1 MFGLLV
7 ALVGV
12 SAGATAMSVVE
23 SRKSA
28 KAQRKAN
35 DVNRKIQERQ
45 AVRERMQA
53 LREAQIA
60 RAQGQQLAANTGTVD
75 TSGFMGQQAGIT
87 AQTASNIAFSTRNS
101 TGAEVIGAYTQK
113 ASDASV
119 RSANWGALAQLS
131 LAATQFVQPTPT
143 QTAPTK
149 KPTTPI
155 Q

>member
-1 MFGLLV
+1 MTWLV
-7 ALVGV
+7 TAVAVTAV
-12 SAGATAMSVVE
+12 STGASVIQ
-23 SRKSA
+23 SRQSA

-75 TSGFMGQQAGIT
+75 TSGFIGQQAGIT
-87 AQTASNIAFSTRNS
+87 AQTASNIAFSTRAS

-131 LAATQFVQPTPT
+131 LAATSFVQPTPT
-143 QTAPTK
+143 QAAPTK
-149 KPTTPI
+149 KPTTP
-155 Q
+155 